1 MSEPQD
7 TRIPVSVLTG
17 FLGSGKTTV
26 LNHLALEGALARTLV
41 LVNEFG
47 EVGLDHHLLTRIDDD
62 TLVAMDSGCICC
74 TIRRDLALTLAQA
87 PGRYARGGERWFDR
101 VVIETTG
108 IADPAPILQTLL
120 SEPSVVA
127 RYRVDRVLTTV
138 DAVNGAGTLESYE
151 EARKQVAVA
160 DRIALTKTDLIP
172 GGPPAELVAALE
184 TWAPEVPVE
193 SILEGAADA
202 DWLFGEA
209 NWTLTDP
216 SAKHDRWRTE
226 AASVDTAGHSH
237 EDGHGHG
244 HAHEHEHGHGHEHDP
259 SRHGRVYAS
268 NFVFEAPV
276 DPRALDQCLEA
287 IMRLR
292 GADLLRVK
300 GIVNVAGM
308 EQPMVIHGVQ
318 HVFHPPVVLDAWPDE
333 DRRTRIVM
341 ITRDLDAAVLKA
353 CFARFEMRPEIA

>member
-120 SEPSVVA
+120 SEPSVIA

-138 DAVNGAGTLESYE
+138 DAVNTAITNFNSIS
-151 EARKQVAVA
+151 AQ
-160 DRIALTKTDLIP
+160 DIDDLVTAFDDF
-172 GGPPAELVAALE
+172 PAITTVAAVN
-184 TWAPEVPVE
+184 TA
-193 SILEGAADA
+193 ITN
-202 DWLFGEA
+202 F
-209 NWTLTDP
+209 NNI
-216 SAKHDRWRTE
+216 
-226 AASVDTAGHSH
+226 DTIFN
-237 EDGHGHG
+237 
-244 HAHEHEHGHGHEHDP
+244 
-259 SRHGRVYAS
+259 YCFY
-268 NFVFEAPV
+268 NF
-276 DPRALDQCLEA
+276 
-287 IMRLR
+287 
-292 GADLLRVK
+292 
-300 GIVNVAGM
+300 
-308 EQPMVIHGVQ
+308 
-318 HVFHPPVVLDAWPDE
+318 
-333 DRRTRIVM
+333 
-341 ITRDLDAAVLKA
+341 
-353 CFARFEMRPEIA
+353 

>member
-1 MSEPQD
+1 MSDAPGD
-7 TRIPVSVLTG
+7 RIPVSVLTG

-26 LNHLALEGALARTLV
+26 LNHLAREGALARTLV

-120 SEPSVVA
+120 SEPSVLT
-127 RYRVDRVLTTV
+127 RYRIDRVLTTV
-138 DAVNGAGTLESYE
+138 DAVNGAGTLSGYE

-160 DRIALTKTDLIP
+160 DRIALTKTDLLE
-172 GGPPAELVAALE
+172 GGLPPDLVAALDA
-184 TWAPEVPVE
+184 WAPGVPVDR
-193 SILEGAADA
+193 ILEGAAEA
-202 DWLFGEA
+202 DWLFGDA
-209 NWTLTDP
+209 AFSPADR
-216 SAKHDRWRTE
+216 SARLGRWLEDSIATSDAAHDHHH
-226 AASVDTAGHSH
+226 D
-237 EDGHGHG
+237 
-244 HAHEHEHGHGHEHDP
+244 HDP
-259 SRHGRVYAS
+259 SRHGRVHATS
-268 NFVFEAPV
+268 FVFEEPV
-276 DPRALDQCLEA
+276 DPRALEQCLEGL
-287 IMRLR
+287 MLLR

-308 EQPMVIHGVQ
+308 EQPMVLHGVQ
-318 HVFHPPVVLDAWPDE
+318 HVFHPPMVLEAWPDE

-341 ITRDLDAAVLKA
+341 ITRDLDAALLQA
-353 CFARFEMRPEIA
+353 CFARFDMRAEIA